1 MARLELKLD
10 ANGVKTGSELAAAQL
25 NVLKQRALAAEEAL
39 SELRRK
45 GNASALKL
53 AEATNKAA
61 IAQDRFARATSGAL
75 STVNRGGAG
84 GIQNVAF
91 QIGDFATQVGAGTD
105 ASIALGQQ
113 LPQLLGGF
121 GAVGAIAGAAVATLV
136 PLGAAFLDL
145 EDKSEALSDS
155 VASLEDSVEGFID
168 RSESAK
174 RSLADLSSEFGS
186 FAEQA
191 REVFQTL
198 AFAEFDESIEGVA
211 DSVSRL
217 SQAFNNADFE
227 TLAEV
232 FGRSSEFDTVG
243 DVNRLLLEDLRDL
256 EAAFTRLG
264 AAEGLN
270 AQIDAA
276 QSLLSAFDDLAAS
289 SGDLNETERAFVEEL
304 GRAILR
310 MQTLAEEADSVAPGI
325 DAAAAA
331 AERLTRQLAAAQS
344 QINAQTLVGGG
355 RGGDP
360 RDFEASPGTR
370 LDASALIAADRR
382 AESVAARSGG
392 GGGGGG
398 ASRAARELERQA
410 RAYERLRGQL
420 DPAFRAQTQFNS
432 AVETLNGQ
440 LAAGKI
446 SQEEYNEVLAQATDR
461 FNDAI
466 AASNSFTRFIGN
478 LSDQLKPENIGLDS
492 LRTFNSTLTDVLT
505 NPFQRGESALVSF
518 VNSFQSL
525 FAQLLSAQVTR
536 SFANLF
542 GGFFGGAPRLFDAGG
557 TIPAGGVGIVAER
570 RPEIVNGSL
579 VSQPTL
585 VRGPA
590 NVTGGRET
598 SQRLR
603 GGAPQI
609 NNIIT
614 FDVNEVM
621 ARIAQHPD
629 FEQNVVNVMREYG
642 AINA

>member
-1 MARLELKLD
+1 MARLELQVD
-10 ANGVKTGSELAAAQL
+10 ASRVQSGTRVARAEIDGVKRSAEAAERSLESMGRDGSRAARQLAVNARSAAQGFRSL
-25 NVLKQRALAAEEAL
+25 
-39 SELRRK
+39 
-45 GNASALKL
+45 
-53 AEATNKAA
+53 
-61 IAQDRFARATSGAL
+61 
-75 STVNRGGAG
+75 GGG
-84 GIQNVAF
+84 QIQNVAF
-91 QIGDFATQVGAGTD
+91 QIGDFATQVGAGTR
-105 ASIALGQQ
+105 ASVALGQQ

-121 GAVGAIAGAAVATLV
+121 GAIGAVAGAAVAVLV
-136 PLGAAFLDL
+136 PLAASFLDTA
-145 EDKSEALSDS
+145 EAAQSFDE
-155 VASLEDSVEGFID
+155 A
-168 RSESAK
+168 
-174 RSLADLSSEFGS
+174 LADLEGAVDDARAAIQRQKAS
-186 FAEQA
+186 AE
-191 REVFQTL
+191 
-198 AFAEFDESIEGVA
+198 D
-211 DSVSRL
+211 
-217 SQAFNNADFE
+217 
-227 TLAEV
+227 LAEV
-232 FGRSSEFDTVG
+232 YGTVDQNLRNLLATQSAIALSEQAQELSDAARSLEAGPLARAV
-243 DVNRLLLEDLRDL
+243 LLLDQISAATGPAALGVIELRGQF
-256 EAAFTRLG
+256 EALPAPIRS
-264 AAEGLN
+264 AAE
-270 AQIDAA
+270 
-276 QSLLSAFDDLAAS
+276 
-289 SGDLNETERAFVEEL
+289 AFV
-304 GRAILR
+304 ALR
-310 MQTLAEEADSVAPGI
+310 EADSTEEQQALA
-325 DAAAAA
+325 DALRQELEALDSTDFQSLIGALADLDLNARRALQNVRIEA
-331 AERLTRQLAAAQS
+331 AETSAALQ
-344 QINAQTLVGGG
+344 NFGGG
-355 RGGDP
+355 RSGAGPGGP
-360 RDFEASPGTR
+360 LINST
-370 LDASALIAADRR
+370 DAQFLRQLGSVPSDAGPARGVARR
-382 AESVAARSGG
+382 S

-398 ASRAARELERQA
+398 ASRAARELEQQA

-432 AVETLNGQ
+432 AVEILNGQ

-446 SQEEYNEVLAQATDR
+446 SQEEYNDVLAQATDR
-461 FNDAI
+461 FNEAI